1 MPKKSVWLRRDVL
14 VQCSNFRNKEQG
26 STENADG
33 KRKNLKQ
40 LVVDVGPNILLRI
53 SERDQVAIT
62 S

>member
-1 MPKKSVWLRRDVL
+1 MFL
-14 VQCSNFRNKEQG
+14 VECSNFGNKAEG
-26 STENADG
+26 STENADE
-33 KRKNLKQ
+33 KRKNFKQ